1 MMRAERSQRFAGC
14 PERRQFKVLQGHA
27 AGKAARRL
35 RGIRGATGAALL
47 AAMLT
52 VSLVA
57 TLASAALAIQWRGY
71 EVEKA
76 VRARLQ
82 AAWLLRGAVD
92 RARLILGE
100 DARSGG
106 VDHLAQPWAIPVKEA
121 KLTDFLGTN
130 GADQHGDYRDS
141 LEAVFLSG
149 EITDLQSRLNVMN
162 LVTADGFV
170 SWPDYQAFQRLF
182 AYLNLPST
190 ELQRAIQSL
199 AASRSEGR
207 RPASLLPQRLDQLVW
222 LGLSAETVAVLK
234 PYVIVLPTR
243 TALNLNTASPE
254 AMYAAIED
262 ASLGDARRLAAA
274 RLSAPFRTLGEAA
287 KVLGPA
293 GDSVTQSNIALGV
306 ATDYFQIAARL
317 QMDDTTVEQRWVVQ
331 RTVSTVQ
338 LLWME

>member
-1 MMRAERSQRFAGC
+1 
-14 PERRQFKVLQGHA
+14 
-27 AGKAARRL
+27 
-35 RGIRGATGAALL
+35 
-47 AAMLT
+47 MLT

-57 TLASAALAIQWRGY
+57 TIASAALAIQWRGY

-82 AAWLLRGAVD
+82 AAWLLRGVVD
-92 RARLILGE
+92 RARLILRE
-100 DARSGG
+100 DARSGAL
-106 VDHLAQPWAIPVKEA
+106 DHLAEPWAIPGKEA
-121 KLTDFLGTN
+121 KLVDFLGTN
-130 GADQHGDYRDS
+130 GVDQHGDPTDSRD
-141 LEAVFLSG
+141 AVFLSG

-162 LVTADGFV
+162 LVTADGLV
-170 SWPDYQAFQRLF
+170 SWPDYKAFQRLF

-190 ELQRAIQSL
+190 ELQRAIQGL
-199 AASRSEGR
+199 AAARSGNV
-207 RPASLLPQRLDQLVW
+207 RPAPILPERVDQLVW

-262 ASLGDARRLAAA
+262 ASLDDARRLAAA
-274 RLSAPFRTLGEAA
+274 RLNAPFRTLGEAA

-293 GDSVTQSNIALGV
+293 GESVTRSNIALAV
-306 ATDYFQIAARL
+306 ATEYFRIAARL
-317 QMDDTTVEQRWVVQ
+317 QMEDATVEQRWVVQ

>member
-1 MMRAERSQRFAGC
+1 
-14 PERRQFKVLQGHA
+14 
-27 AGKAARRL
+27 
-35 RGIRGATGAALL
+35 
-47 AAMLT
+47 MLT

-57 TLASAALAIQWRGY
+57 TIASAALAIQWRGY

-76 VRARLQ
+76 ARARLQ

-92 RARLILGE
+92 RARLVLRE

-106 VDHLAQPWAIPVKEA
+106 VDHLAQPWAIPV

-149 EITDLQSRLNVMN
+149 ETTDLQSRLNVMN

-170 SWPDYQAFQRLF
+170 SWPDYKAFQRLF

-199 AASRSEGR
+199 AASRSEGP
-207 RPASLLPQRLDQLVW
+207 RPAPLLPQRLDQLVW
-222 LGLSAETVAVLK
+222 LGLSAETVGVLK
-234 PYVIVLPTR
+234 PYVVVLPTR

-254 AMYAAIED
+254 AMYAALED

-306 ATDYFQIAARL
+306 ATEYFQIAARL
-317 QMDDTTVEQRWVVQ
+317 QMDDTTIEQRWVVQ